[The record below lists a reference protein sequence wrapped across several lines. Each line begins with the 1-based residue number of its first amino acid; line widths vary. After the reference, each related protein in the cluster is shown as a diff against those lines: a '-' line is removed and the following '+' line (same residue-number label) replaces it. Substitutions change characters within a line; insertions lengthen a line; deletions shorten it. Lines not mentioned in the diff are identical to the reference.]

1 MQMGNHIEVPT
12 SGNAM
17 ESRKG
22 GGKGSRGTIF
32 DTILV
37 LVRVLYCPNGDC
49 GWMPQEEA
57 LSQIPGLFPRRGDKR
72 CRNGGL
78 ECK

>member
-1 MQMGNHIEVPT
+1 MGKKIDANGEPHRGPDKRERYGEP
-12 SGNAM
+12 
-17 ESRKG
+17 EG

-37 LVRVLYCPNGDC
+37 LVRVLYFPNGDC

-57 LSQIPGLFPRRGDKR
+57 LSQIPGLFPRRG
-72 CRNGGL
+72 G
-78 ECK
+78 